1 MKTEKEVTKMVNYDL
16 LSLNHQQIRCL
27 CGLSG
32 ILFTSFLVRAL
43 RLLAK

>member
-16 LSLNHQQIRCL
+16 LSLNHQQVRRL
-27 CGLSG
+27 CGLSV

-43 RLLAK
+43 RLLVK